1 MLEDNALPT
10 APIIIRPRPLQ
21 QSVSVVA
28 GVVAG
33 VVVVIVVDLVAVVEH
48 LIRFPL
54 HFLAGLNSFR
64 SEAI

>member
-1 MLEDNALPT
+1 MLEENALPT

-21 QSVSVVA
+21 QSVS
-28 GVVAG
+28 VVAG

>member
-21 QSVSVVA
+21 QSVS
-28 GVVAG
+28 VVAG

-64 SEAI
+64 SDAI

>member
-21 QSVSVVA
+21 QSVS
-28 GVVAG
+28 VVAG